1 MASVVVQD
9 TEGRRRAARALFDRD
24 CYRRDERWA
33 GVVAAA
39 YAAREPRPATAE
51 ERFGRVTLGPLF
63 SACAHKVAEV
73 CRDRGVRHVYFL
85 AREGLVLKA
94 LFEQM
99 RKPVWATHPGPR
111 STYLAVSRA
120 PLMLAATR
128 ALGLQ
133 EISAALTNHPFPTLR
148 RLLAPFGVPEDV
160 IRQVATLHGLP
171 ELDERLPIGFGTGRP
186 S

>member
-1 MASVVVQD
+1 MPGTFPLRRASASGTGGSSLTCSHRNEIGREELLHIGDSEENDGRGANAAGVASVVVQD
-9 TEGRRRAARALFDRD
+9 TEGRRRAARALLDRD

-85 AREGLVLKA
+85 AGRRCVVLEFVFEECGSRSGLRTPDHAQRTSLSHA
-94 LFEQM
+94 
-99 RKPVWATHPGPR
+99 PR
-111 STYLAVSRA
+111 
-120 PLMLAATR
+120 
-128 ALGLQ
+128 
-133 EISAALTNHPFPTLR
+133 
-148 RLLAPFGVPEDV
+148 
-160 IRQVATLHGLP
+160 
-171 ELDERLPIGFGTGRP
+171 
-186 S
+186 